1 MVPPLLFLQPLS
13 PSANLSLQPPHVPLA
28 FLAFSPIHHT
38 RFPLSLPVPRPS
50 SPDTPP
56 LIARKIGKGWGEWS
70 GAADSEAAH
79 PVGSE
84 GKGKDKQESWVKG

>member
-50 SPDTPP
+50 SPDTPL
-56 LIARKIGKGWGEWS
+56 LIAVEGGGGGGGGEGRLEKGGES
-70 GAADSEAAH
+70 G
-79 PVGSE
+79 VGQQTL
-84 GKGKDKQESWVKG
+84 KQRIQ